1 MSYLIWGFLMLF
13 LLAFVTLATIIK
25 ILRMNF
31 KKIGYFV
38 ATGVLT
44 AIMIFSIQMYLRNP
58 DVVAG
63 YFENLNYPSYLVYPL
78 AIAKILG
85 LIAIWGN
92 FSKWLKEWAYAGFF
106 FDVTLALTA
115 HLVAKDSQELFA
127 IIAFVALFISYF
139 LGKTERP

>member
-1 MSYLIWGFLMLF
+1 MLF

-25 ILRMNF
+25 ILCMNF
-31 KKIGYFV
+31 SKIGYFV

-106 FDVTLALTA
+106 FDVTLAITA

-127 IIAFVALFISYF
+127 IIAFVALLISYF